1 MEKQRK
7 SKDNLKS
14 YILIALFSA
23 IIAVSAFI
31 AIPSPVPF
39 TLQTLGIFCALTILG
54 GKRGLLSVIL
64 YIFLGIIGLP
74 VFAGFSG
81 GIGHISGATGGYI
94 LGFIITALVYG
105 IITHFGGISSKTK
118 AVGLISG
125 LLACYFF
132 GTIWYSAVY
141 LRDLSLESFISSL
154 VICVVPFIIP
164 DSIKIA
170 IAIFISRKL
179 SALKI

>member
-1 MEKQRK
+1 MENNRK
-7 SKDNLKS
+7 SKNNLKNC
-14 YILIALFSA
+14 ILIALFSA
-23 IIAVSAFI
+23 IIAVCAFI
-31 AIPSPVPF
+31 TIPSPVPL
-39 TLQTLGIFCALTILG
+39 TLQTLGIFCALTISG

-81 GIGHISGATGGYI
+81 GIGHIAGATGGYI
-94 LGFIITALVYG
+94 SGFIFTALVYG
-105 IITHFGGISSKTK
+105 IITHIFGDSPKIK

-125 LLACYFF
+125 LLACYCF
-132 GTIWYSAVY
+132 GTIWYTAVY
-141 LRDLSLESFISSL
+141 LRNMSLESFISSL

-164 DSIKIA
+164 DLIKIA
-170 IAIFISRKL
+170 VAILISRKL